1 MLLALKKKDCQNMTR
16 KEEIL
21 KLIVQHFIRTAEPV
35 ASKTL
40 IDQYGL
46 DFSSATIRAEM
57 NELEKEGLLEKT
69 HTSSGRIPSKKGYEY
84 YLAHL
89 RENNINDEIKMRLQ
103 TVMDKKVASVENVI
117 KESCEILAKMTN
129 LVSVISSNDSHDEH
143 LVNIQIV
150 PISSNSATAILVT
163 DKGYVEN
170 RTFVFE
176 DKVSVDDITSCVK
189 LLNDRLKGTS
199 ISELVP
205 KMEAIKPIL
214 SDYVIDHDV
223 IYQALLETFLRFASD
238 RLEIFNKD
246 ELLNQPEFKNDAA
259 RLKKVIE
266 LFDNP
271 NRLKQEIMK
280 VGKNVN
286 DNVSVHIA
294 DKDKSNDMSVV
305 SASISL
311 GKDNEGTIS
320 LLGPTRMDYDKAVS
334 LLDYVAKTLN
344 EHFKMIGGNNDERRK
359 AQQERNEKGSEAKRK
374 SPKRSQ

>member
-1 MLLALKKKDCQNMTR
+1 MFLALKKKDCQNMTR

-40 IDQYGL
+40 IEKYDL

-57 NELEKEGLLEKT
+57 NALEQEGLLEKT

-89 RENNINDEIKMRLQ
+89 RNNDVNEEIKHQLQ
-103 TVMDKKVASVENVI
+103 SVVSKKVASVENVI

-129 LVSVISSNDSHDEH
+129 LVSVISSSDSNEEH
-143 LVNIQIV
+143 LANIQIV

-170 RTFVFE
+170 RTFVFNN
-176 DKVSVDDITSCVK
+176 KVSIDDITSCVK

-238 RLEIFNKD
+238 RMELFGKD
-246 ELLNQPEFKNDAA
+246 ELFNQPEFKDNAD
-259 RLKKVIE
+259 RLKRLVE
-266 LFDNP
+266 LFENP
-271 NRLKQEIMK
+271 NQLKKEIAQASD
-280 VGKNVN
+280 NVN
-286 DNVSVHIA
+286 EHVSIHIA
-294 DKDKSNDMSVV
+294 DKDKASDMSVV
-305 SASISL
+305 SASINL
-311 GKDNEGTIS
+311 GKGNKSTIS

-334 LLDYVAKTLN
+334 LLDYVVNTLN
-344 EHFKMIGGNNDERRK
+344 EHFKNIGGTSNGGSTNK
-359 AQQERNEKGSEAKRK
+359 QERSQKGNEVKRK
-374 SPKRSQ
+374 PTKRN

>member
-1 MLLALKKKDCQNMTR
+1 MTR

-129 LVSVISSNDSHDEH
+129 LVSVISSNDSRDEH
-143 LVNIQIV
+143 LVSIQIV
-150 PISSNSATAILVT
+150 PISNNSATAILVT

-176 DKVSVDDITSCVK
+176 DKVSVDDITNCVK

-238 RLEIFNKD
+238 RLEVFNKD
-246 ELLNQPEFKNDAA
+246 ELLNQPEFKDNAE
-259 RLKKVIE
+259 RLKKMIE

-271 NRLKQEIMK
+271 NKLKQEIAK
-280 VGKNVN
+280 VGKSINN
-286 DNVSVHIA
+286 NVSVHIA
-294 DKDKSNDMSVV
+294 DKDKANDMSVV

-344 EHFKMIGGNNDERRK
+344 EHFKMIGGSEDEGRK
-359 AQQERNEKGSEAKRK
+359 AREKGNEKGSEAKRK

>member
-40 IDQYGL
+40 IDEYGL

-57 NELEKEGLLEKT
+57 NELEKDGLLEKT

-89 RENNINDEIKMRLQ
+89 RDNSINDEIKMRLQ

-143 LVNIQIV
+143 LASIQIV

-163 DKGYVEN
+163 DKGYVQN

-238 RLEIFNKD
+238 RLEVFNKD
-246 ELLNQPEFKNDAA
+246 ELLNQPEFKNDAE

-266 LFDNP
+266 LFENKKQ
-271 NRLKQEIMK
+271 LKQEIAK
-280 VGKNVN
+280 AGKNIN
-286 DNVSVHIA
+286 ENVSVHIA
-294 DKDKSNDMSVV
+294 DKDKANDMSVV

-344 EHFKMIGGNNDERRK
+344 EHFKMMGGSEDERRK
-359 AQQERNEKGSEAKRK
+359 AQQKGTKERSEAKRK
-374 SPKRSQ
+374 SPKRN

>member
-1 MLLALKKKDCQNMTR
+1 MTR

-40 IDQYGL
+40 IDEYGL

-84 YLAHL
+84 YLTHL

-129 LVSVISSNDSHDEH
+129 LVSVISSNDSNDEH

-176 DKVSVDDITSCVK
+176 DKVSVDDISSCVK

-223 IYQALLETFLRFASD
+223 IYQAILETFLRFASD

-246 ELLNQPEFKNDAA
+246 ELLNQPEFKDNAE
-259 RLKKVIE
+259 RLKKMIE

-271 NRLKQEIMK
+271 NKLKQEIAK
-280 VGKNVN
+280 VGKNIN
-286 DNVSVHIA
+286 SNVSVHIA
-294 DKDKSNDMSVV
+294 DEDKSNDMSVV

-311 GKDNEGTIS
+311 GNDNEGTIS

-344 EHFKMIGGNNDERRK
+344 EHFKNKGGIANERGKTRK
-359 AQQERNEKGSEAKRK
+359 EGNEKGSEAKRK
-374 SPKRSQ
+374 STKRS